1 MLRLAFGAHVPRI
14 KQHDV
19 TDCGAACLYSIA
31 RHYGKR
37 LPLARIRQL
46 ASTDRRGT
54 TLLGLAEAAVDL
66 GFLAKGVK
74 GAVES
79 LPMVPLPAIAHVTTS
94 GSLLHYV
101 VLYRVSPTH
110 ASVMDPS
117 DGRCHRLGLADFAG
131 RWTGVLLLV
140 APGQAFATGSLE
152 TSLPRRLWH
161 LAWPH
166 KRVMAQAF
174 VGAVAYT
181 LLGLATAIYVQKVVD
196 HALPDSDAYLLH
208 VMSAIMLA
216 VVGAQALIGWSKN
229 VLVLRTGQQIDA
241 ALILG
246 YYRHLLRLPHR
257 FFDTMRVGE
266 ILSRIN
272 DAVKIRAFINDVA
285 LDLLV
290 SLLVMLFSF
299 GLMLVYSPLLA
310 VTLLAAVPLYA
321 SIYLLTNRLNRRT
334 ERETME
340 RAADLEGHLVESIGA
355 IATIKR
361 FGIERRA
368 EWLTETSFVRLL
380 RAVYRSG
387 LTSIGSSEA
396 TGIVSRVAT
405 VTLFW
410 AGGLF
415 VMAQRLTPGELMSFY
430 ALLGYLI
437 GPTASLIGSNRT
449 IQNALIAAD
458 RLFEIMDLEL
468 DARPR
473 PAELRGSSLGD
484 IVFRGV
490 SFRYG
495 SRTRVFTGL
504 DLTIH
509 RGEATAIVGP
519 SGCGKSTVAAI
530 IQRMYPVDGGQVRI
544 GVHDLRDVSEESLR
558 SMVGVV
564 PQKVE
569 LFSGTVLENLALG
582 DPAPDLQ
589 RLAEI
594 CEATGMREFLDGLP
608 DGLQAQIGE
617 NGVELSGGQRQRI
630 AIVRALYRDPQ
641 ILILDEAA
649 SALDSFAEARLRTV
663 LRQLRSTGR
672 TVVMIAHRLSG
683 ITWADRVLVL
693 DGGVVVEAGSHEAL
707 LAVGGIYQR
716 LWMSQFPDLE
726 DARPPVPR
734 GSGGMPDLPG
744 PAWLGSI

>member
-1 MLRLAFGAHVPRI
+1 MLGFLLGVRVPRV

-19 TDCGAACLYSIA
+19 TDCGAACLYAIA

-46 ASTDRRGT
+46 ASTDQRGT
-54 TLLGLAEAAVDL
+54 TLLGLSEAAAEL
-66 GFLAKGVK
+66 GFLAKGVR
-74 GAVES
+74 GPVES
-79 LPMVPLPAIAHVTTS
+79 LSMVPLPAIAHVTSS

-101 VLYRVSPTH
+101 VLDRVTPTH
-110 ASVMDPS
+110 VRIMDPS
-117 DGRCHRLGLADFAG
+117 DGRHHRLPFGDFAR

-140 APGQAFATGSLE
+140 APGQTFAAGSVDA
-152 TSLPRRLWH
+152 SLPRRLWH

-166 KRVMAQAF
+166 KRVMAQALA
-174 VGAVAYT
+174 GAVAYT
-181 LLGLATAIYVQKVVD
+181 LLGLATAVYVQKVVD
-196 HALPDSDAYLLH
+196 HALPDGDAYLLH
-208 VMSAIMLA
+208 VMSAVMLA
-216 VVGAQALIGWSKN
+216 IVVAQGIIGWSKN
-229 VLVLRTGQQIDA
+229 LLVLRTGQQIDA

-290 SLLVMLFSF
+290 SLLVMVFSF

-310 VTLLAAVPLYA
+310 VTLLVSVPLYA

-340 RAADLEGHLVESIGA
+340 RAAELEGHLVESMGA
-355 IATIKR
+355 ISTIKR
-361 FGIERRA
+361 FGIEGRA
-368 EWLTETSFVRLL
+368 EWLAERSFVRLL
-380 RAVYRSG
+380 RPVYRSG
-387 LTSIGSSEA
+387 LTSIASGEA
-396 TGIVSRVAT
+396 TTIVSRIAT
-405 VTLFW
+405 ITLFW
-410 AGGLF
+410 VGGLF
-415 VMAQRLTPGELMSFY
+415 VMSQRLTPGELMSFY
-430 ALLGYLI
+430 ALLGYLT

-458 RLFEIMDLEL
+458 RLFEIMDLEV
-468 DARPR
+468 DRRPR
-473 PAELRGSSLGD
+473 PAELRRSSVGD
-484 IVFRGV
+484 IVFRRV
-490 SFRYG
+490 SFKYG
-495 SRTRVFTGL
+495 SRTRVFNAL
-504 DLTIH
+504 DLTITE
-509 RGEATAIVGP
+509 GEATAIVGP

-544 GVHDLRDVSEESLR
+544 GAHDLRDVSEESLR
-558 SMVGVV
+558 ELVGVV

-569 LFSGTVLENLALG
+569 LFSGTLLENLALG

-589 RLAEI
+589 RLMEI
-594 CEATGMREFLDGLP
+594 CEALGMRELIDGLP
-608 DGLQAQIGE
+608 EGLQAEIGE
-617 NGVELSGGQRQRI
+617 NGVTLSGGQRQRI
-630 AIVRALYRDPQ
+630 AIARALYRDPQ

-649 SALDSFAEARLRTV
+649 SALDTSAEARVRMV

-693 DGGVVVEAGSHEAL
+693 DGGVVAESGSHAEL
-707 LAVGGIYQR
+707 LAAGGIYRR
-716 LWMSQFPDLE
+716 LWASQFAEGEESPALSP
-726 DARPPVPR
+726 RPGGGPTN
-734 GSGGMPDLPG
+734 SGGA
-744 PAWLGSI
+744 AWLSSI